1 MLRSLAKDFAC
12 SSEGI
17 ESLRVIKDADLLVL
31 LRVVARTSLLVT
43 LWWLMLLIRR
53 PVVGTC

>member
-17 ESLRVIKDADLLVL
+17 EPLRVVKDADLLVL
-31 LRVVARTSLLVT
+31 LRVVARASLLVT